1 MTPDRRTVLLSLAA
15 MAWARP
21 ALAEDLPR
29 EVDVA
34 IVGSGAAG
42 IAAAHELQRRGKSF
56 VLLESRNRI
65 GGRVHTDR
73 SLGGMFD
80 AGAQYVHWSD
90 RNPWRKVAL
99 DLGIPISEDR
109 SWGGTSLV
117 FVAGR
122 RLTQEERARR
132 SGNFRTVSTLVQTAA
147 ARGDMSFAEAVA
159 SDPDSLPA
167 AQGLTRFTLGEDPE
181 KASIADYEQLW
192 AGEDNILPGGYGS
205 LVAAY
210 GSGLPVALQTPAQT
224 IRWDAAGVR
233 IDTPRGT
240 LRARALIVT
249 VSVGVLQAEGI
260 RFLPGL
266 PAVNRDA
273 LDGLRM
279 GALTKIAL
287 AYDASRVSALELPDL
302 FDITPAGGMTSIEF
316 RHRGQDGLA
325 LALMGGDHARA
336 ICELGERG
344 AVDYAVG
351 RIGAMLGTNVKAA
364 FGEGRLA
371 GWWTDPHARGSYS
384 IAKPGRLAARSALA
398 EPIGGRIF
406 IAGEATAGGGAMTA
420 GGAYLEGVR
429 AAGLAAEAASRA

>member
-15 MAWARP
+15 MALVRP
-21 ALAEDLPR
+21 ARALDLPR

-34 IVGSGAAG
+34 IIGAGAAG
-42 IAAAHELQRRGKSF
+42 LAAAHELRRRGKTF
-56 VLLESRNRI
+56 VLLEARNRT

-80 AGAQYVHWSD
+80 AGAQYVHWAD
-90 RNPWRKVAL
+90 RNPWRTVAVE
-99 DLGIPISEDR
+99 LGIPITEDR
-109 SWGGTSLV
+109 SWGGNSLV

-132 SGNFRTVSTLVQTAA
+132 SGGFRRVSGMVQAA
-147 ARGDMSFAEAVA
+147 AAQGDMSFTDAIAA
-159 SDPDSLPA
+159 DPEILPA

-181 KASIADYEQLW
+181 KASVADYEQLW

-210 GSGLPVALQTPAQT
+210 GTGLPVALETPAQT
-224 IRWDAAGVR
+224 IRWDAAGVQ

-240 LRARALIVT
+240 LRARAVIIT

-273 LDGLRM
+273 LEGLRM

-287 AYDASRVSALELPDL
+287 AYDPGRVAASDLPDL
-302 FDITPAGGMTSIEF
+302 FDVTPEGSMTSIEF

-325 LALMGGDHARA
+325 LALLGGDHARA

-344 AVDYAVG
+344 AIDYAIG
-351 RIGAMLGTNVKAA
+351 RIGSMLGTEVKAA
-364 FGEGRLA
+364 FGQGRLA
-371 GWWTDPHARGSYS
+371 GWWSDPYARGSYS
-384 IAKPGRLAARSALA
+384 IARPGRLAARAALA
-398 EPIGGRIF
+398 EPIGGRVF

-429 AAGLAAEAASRA
+429 AAGLAAEAAGRA